1 LTTEER
7 LSDIVEILAHG
18 LLWLDA
24 FSVDLCS
31 HIGSCAA
38 LAHVASWHFRDMTA
52 RTANVRYWGWI
63 GLNANIGLW
72 AVFDPNETLDTW
84 APRESSRLLR
94 SLLSRHRHGK
104 NLDGTLNM
112 KLYVTYGSPYARLAR
127 IIVIE
132 KALEDRVEII
142 EAKTRTPG
150 SPYYRINPSGRV
162 PYLIDDTGVGME
174 DSQLICAYLD
184 SLDGKPRFHNASHA
198 SDWAYLRFE
207 FAARSMCDGIAVW
220 GREIARPENERSP
233 TTLAHEAARAQRMAD
248 FFEHRANDPVMQ
260 GSPCMAHL
268 IIAVAVE
275 MARKRGLGDLTA
287 DRPRLANW
295 MRSISDLPSMQGTVP
310 P

>member
-1 LTTEER
+1 MR
-7 LSDIVEILAHG
+7 IIS
-18 LLWLDA
+18 LLQ
-24 FSVDLCS
+24 
-31 HIGSCAA
+31 
-38 LAHVASWHFRDMTA
+38 
-52 RTANVRYWGWI
+52 
-63 GLNANIGLW
+63 
-72 AVFDPNETLDTW
+72 
-84 APRESSRLLR
+84 
-94 SLLSRHRHGK
+94 SLLSRHRRGK

-132 KALEDRVEII
+132 KALGDRVEII

-220 GREIARPENERSP
+220 GPEMARPENERSP
-233 TTLAHEAARAQRMAD
+233 TTLAHEAGRAERMAD
-248 FFEHRANDPVMQ
+248 FFEHRATDPVMQ
-260 GSPCMAHL
+260 GTPCMAHL
-268 IIAVAVE
+268 ITAVAVE

-287 DRPRLANW
+287 GRPRLANW